1 MKLTLSPA
9 HHLFNHLGVVTY
21 SSNVLIFDIVSL
33 PASHLYC
40 SHFHLCVSFIYSYST
55 IWPNCLLERKKCWAS
70 IRRQIWTFFLWF
82 IIYLISCNKCVQL
95 EYNFSL
101 QQAKYDDIK
110 KVVKAAAEG
119 PMKGILGYTDHQVF
133 FLFFFPSYSW
143 TVILIRIVF

>member
-1 MKLTLSPA
+1 MAKLSFREKKILSL
-9 HHLFNHLGVVTY
+9 H
-21 SSNVLIFDIVSL
+21 
-33 PASHLYC
+33 
-40 SHFHLCVSFIYSYST
+40 
-55 IWPNCLLERKKCWAS
+55 KK
-70 IRRQIWTFFLWF
+70 TDMNFFLWF

-133 FLFFFPSYSW
+133 FLFFFPSYS
-143 TVILIRIVF
+143 